1 MAMDMV
7 SVIMPVY
14 NSGRFIEDSILS
26 VISQTYSCWELIVV
40 DDGSTDNSKDIVEQ

>member
-26 VISQTYSCWELIVV
+26 VISQTYSCLGI
-40 DDGSTDNSKDIVEQ
+40 DCRG